1 MNTDEHG
8 SSLIEVMGLLAIAGM
23 IAVSLMGGI
32 SLITARVKITQAQNQ
47 ITRIVKSMT
56 TQFASDIPSMA
67 ADKSA
72 KMLFEAGVH
81 QSSDVVADSGSYTGT
96 NVYGSAMTIQGGP
109 ADSDGNPYFTL
120 TYEDL
125 PATVCSDLLQANFGD
140 DPSSGLKSVSVFNS
154 DKNAST
160 VFEWDKPEADTHP
173 AHKLIPDAGESFDAC
188 SSKKNN
194 ITWTFY
200 L

>member
-1 MNTDEHG
+1 MNTNERG

-47 ITRIVKSMT
+47 VTRIVKNMRI
-56 TQFASDIPSMA
+56 QFASDMPKMT

-72 KMLFEAGVH
+72 NTLLKAGVY
-81 QSSDVVADSGSYTGT
+81 QSSDVSGSEGSYTGT
-96 NVYGSAMTIQGGP
+96 SVYGSAMTIHGGP
-109 ADSDGNPYFTL
+109 EDADGNPYFAL

-140 DPSSGLKSVSVFNS
+140 DPSSGLKNVSVFNS
-154 DKNAST
+154 DKNDST
-160 VFEWDKPEADTHP
+160 VFEWDKPDADVHP
-173 AHKLIPDAGESFDAC
+173 AHKLIPDAGESFEAC

>member
-72 KMLFEAGVH
+72 KMLFEAGF
-81 QSSDVVADSGSYTGT
+81 
-96 NVYGSAMTIQGGP
+96 P
-109 ADSDGNPYFTL
+109 EKWGNSNTDYLL
-120 TYEDL
+120 TF
-125 PATVCSDLLQANFGD
+125 P
-140 DPSSGLKSVSVFNS
+140 
-154 DKNAST
+154 
-160 VFEWDKPEADTHP
+160 
-173 AHKLIPDAGESFDAC
+173 
-188 SSKKNN
+188 
-194 ITWTFY
+194 
-200 L
+200 

>member
-56 TQFASDIPSMA
+56 TQFASDMPSMA

-72 KMLFEAGVH
+72 KMLFEAGVY
-81 QSSDVVADSGSYTGT
+81 QSSDVIAGSGSYTGT

-109 ADSDGNPYFTL
+109 ADSDGNPYFAL

-160 VFEWDKPEADTHP
+160 VFE
-173 AHKLIPDAGESFDAC
+173 
-188 SSKKNN
+188 
-194 ITWTFY
+194 
-200 L
+200 

>member
-1 MNTDEHG
+1 MNTDERG

-32 SLITARVKITQAQNQ
+32 SMVTARVKITQAQNQ

-56 TQFASDIPSMA
+56 TQFASDMPKMT

-72 KMLFEAGVH
+72 KMLFEAGVY
-81 QSSDVVADSGSYTGT
+81 QSSDVIAGSGSYTGT
-96 NVYGSAMTIQGGP
+96 NVYGGAMTLEGGP
-109 ADSDGNPYFTL
+109 EDADGNPYFAL

-140 DPSSGLKSVSVFNS
+140 DPSSGLRSVSVFNS
-154 DKNAST
+154 DNNAST
-160 VFEWDKPEADTHP
+160 VFEWDQPDADTHP
-173 AHKLIPDAGESFDAC
+173 EHKLIPDAGESFEAC